1 MLIEIQD
8 NTVQLKNIFIKGL
21 QILLQKFVLI
31 LELALNRV
39 HFIIVVVHIVDCLDN
54 FVFDGLSLFLAVNDF
69 VDLDACEQLV
79 ILVGLNRSALIGH
92 NTHWHL
98 RDHGLH
104 VSFFLSG
111 RLTNR
116 IVLRVHLLLI
126 AEVHASLNPIDEGI
140 SALVHRLF

>member
-21 QILLQKFVLI
+21 QILLQKFVLV

-39 HFIIVVVHIVDCLDN
+39 HFIIVVIHIINCLDN
-54 FVFDGLSLFLAVNDF
+54 FVFDRLSLFLAVDDF
-69 VDLDACEQLV
+69 VDLNACEQLV
-79 ILVGLNRSALIGH
+79 ILVGLNWSALVGN

-111 RLTNR
+111 GLT
-116 IVLRVHLLLI
+116 
-126 AEVHASLNPIDEGI
+126 D
-140 SALVHRLF
+140 